1 MQMLKRWLSGALAL
15 ACASPVTAQTMPVA
29 DFLAK
34 AEALQ
39 KRGPTALFSSDY
51 KLLKREA
58 EGSGKALR
66 ASAAA
71 ARKAGRAPI
80 ACLPEKAAT
89 NSDELLKHLRSI
101 PPAQRSMPIGT
112 AFNQLMAKK
121 YPC

>member
-1 MQMLKRWLSGALAL
+1 MRKIWIAGGLAL
-15 ACASPVTAQTMPVA
+15 ACASPAAAQTMPVS

-39 KRGPTALFSSDY
+39 RKGALALFSSDY
-51 KLLKREA
+51 KVLKA
-58 EGSGKALR
+58 EVQQSGKALR
-66 ASAAA
+66 ASTEAAK
-71 ARKAGRAPI
+71 KAGRQPI
-80 ACLPEKAAT
+80 ACLPSKAAT
-89 NSDELLKHLRSI
+89 DPNELLKHLRTI